1 MGKKHFTEEQ
11 IAFALR
17 QAESR
22 LGGRSN
28 PQARDQR
35 ADLLAMEEAVRR
47 ARHCRVAT
55 ASDLGGGEQEAQA
68 AGCRPEPRQEDAA
81 GRALKK
87 TLRPAVKRVLVREVR
102 VCYQVAV
109 RRACRALGFARSSF
123 RYKSRRNQRAEL
135 RVRLRDLAASRVH
148 YGYQR
153 LWVLLRREGW
163 GVNKKLAYRL
173 YCEEGL
179 GIRRRKPRR
188 RKSVQVREAR
198 PPTGQTNESW
208 SMDFMADQLVG
219 GQRFRLLTLVD
230 NHSRE
235 SLAIEAGQRLTGDD
249 VVRVLERVSST
260 RGKPQSIR
268 VDNGPEFISRSLDL
282 WAYFNGVK
290 LDFSRP
296 GKPTDN
302 AVIESFNGRLRDEC
316 LNQHWF
322 LSLDEAR
329 AVTEA
334 WRDDYNRVRPHG
346 ALGNRTP
353 SEFAR
358 PVAGHAQ
365 LPALH
370 G

>member
-1 MGKKHFTEEQ
+1 
-11 IAFALR
+11 
-17 QAESR
+17 
-22 LGGRSN
+22 
-28 PQARDQR
+28 
-35 ADLLAMEEAVRR
+35 
-47 ARHCRVAT
+47 
-55 ASDLGGGEQEAQA
+55 
-68 AGCRPEPRQEDAA
+68 
-81 GRALKK
+81 
-87 TLRPAVKRVLVREVR
+87 
-102 VCYQVAV
+102 
-109 RRACRALGFARSSF
+109 
-123 RYKSRRNQRAEL
+123 
-135 RVRLRDLAASRVH
+135 VH

-163 GVNKKLAYRL
+163 LVNKKLVYRL

-198 PPTGQTNESW
+198 SMAQRANDSW
-208 SMDFMADQLVG
+208 SMDFVSDQLVG

-235 SLAIEAGQRLTGDD
+235 SLAIEVGQRLTGDD
-249 VVRVLERVSST
+249 VVRVLEGVVSQ
-260 RGKPQSIR
+260 RGKPQTIR

-302 AVIESFNGRLRDEC
+302 AFIESFNGRLRDEC

-329 AVTEA
+329 AVTDA

-353 SEFAR
+353 AEFAR

>member
-1 MGKKHFTEEQ
+1 LVK
-11 IAFALR
+11 
-17 QAESR
+17 
-22 LGGRSN
+22 
-28 PQARDQR
+28 
-35 ADLLAMEEAVRR
+35 EAQV
-47 ARHCRVAT
+47 AYRVA
-55 ASDLGGGEQEAQA
+55 E
-68 AGCRPEPRQEDAA
+68 
-81 GRALKK
+81 
-87 TLRPAVKRVLVREVR
+87 
-102 VCYQVAV
+102 
-109 RRACRALGFARSSF
+109 RRACRVLGFARSSF
-123 RYKSRRNQRAEL
+123 RYQSRRDPRAEL

-148 YGYQR
+148 YGYVR

-163 GVNKKLAYRL
+163 VVNKKLVYRL

-198 PPTGQTNESW
+198 VPVQHANEIW
-208 SMDFMADQLVG
+208 SMDFMSDQLVG

-235 SLAIEAGQRLTGDD
+235 SLAIEVGQRLTGDH
-249 VVRVLERVSST
+249 VVRVLEQVAAE
-260 RGKPQSIR
+260 RGKPRSIR

-322 LSLDEAR
+322 LSLDEAKR
-329 AVTEA
+329 LTEA
-334 WRDDYNRVRPHG
+334 WREDYNRVRPH
-346 ALGNRTP
+346 ASLGHRTP
-353 SEFAR
+353 FEFAR
-358 PVAGHAQ
+358 LVDGHAH
-365 LPALH
+365 LPALS

>member
-1 MGKKHFTEEQ
+1 MD
-11 IAFALR
+11 AS
-17 QAESR
+17 SR
-22 LGGRSN
+22 DHSATWG
-28 PQARDQR
+28 QR
-35 ADLLAMEEAVRR
+35 ADLLPLKEAVRR
-47 ARHCRVAT
+47 SRRCRVAT
-55 ASDLGGGEQEAQA
+55 ASDLGRREREAEATGG
-68 AGCRPEPRQEDAA
+68 RPEPRQEDAA

-87 TLRPAVKRVLVREVR
+87 TLRPAVKRVLVKEV
-102 VCYQVAV
+102 QVAYRV
-109 RRACRALGFARSSF
+109 AERRACRVLGFARSSF
-123 RYKSRRNQRAEL
+123 RYQSRRDPRAEL

-148 YGYQR
+148 YGYVR

-163 GVNKKLAYRL
+163 VVNKKLVYRL

-198 PPTGQTNESW
+198 VPVQHANEIR
-208 SMDFMADQLVG
+208 SMDFMSDQLVG

-235 SLAIEAGQRLTGDD
+235 SLAIEVGQRLTGDD
-249 VVRVLERVSST
+249 VVRVLEHVT
-260 RGKPQSIR
+260 AERGKPQSIR

-282 WAYFNGVK
+282 WAYFNSVK

-302 AVIESFNGRLRDEC
+302 AVIESFNGRLREEC

-322 LSLDEAR
+322 LSLDEAKR
-329 AVTEA
+329 LTEA
-334 WRDDYNRVRPHG
+334 WRRITIEFVRMPRWG
-346 ALGNRTP
+346 TGRR
-353 SEFAR
+353 SSSR
-358 PVAGHAQ
+358 G
-365 LPALH
+365 

>member
-1 MGKKHFTEEQ
+1 M
-11 IAFALR
+11 R
-17 QAESR
+17 
-22 LGGRSN
+22 
-28 PQARDQR
+28 P
-35 ADLLAMEEAVRR
+35 AVRR
-47 ARHCRVAT
+47 VLVKEVQVAYRVA
-55 ASDLGGGEQEAQA
+55 E
-68 AGCRPEPRQEDAA
+68 
-81 GRALKK
+81 
-87 TLRPAVKRVLVREVR
+87 
-102 VCYQVAV
+102 
-109 RRACRALGFARSSF
+109 RRACRVLGFARSSF
-123 RYKSRRNQRAEL
+123 RYQSRRDPRAEL

-148 YGYQR
+148 YGYVR

-163 GVNKKLAYRL
+163 VVNKKLVYRL

-198 PPTGQTNESW
+198 VPVQQANEIC
-208 SMDFMADQLVG
+208 SMDFMSDQLVG

-235 SLAIEAGQRLTGDD
+235 SLAIEIGQRLTGDD
-249 VVRVLERVSST
+249 VVRVLEQVT
-260 RGKPQSIR
+260 ADRGKPQSIR

-296 GKPTDN
+296 GRPTDN

-322 LSLDEAR
+322 LSLDEAKR
-329 AVTEA
+329 LTEA
-334 WRDDYNRVRPHG
+334 WREDYNRVRPH
-346 ALGNRTP
+346 ASLGHRTP
-353 SEFAR
+353 FEFAR
-358 PVAGHAQ
+358 PVDGHAH
-365 LPALH
+365 LPALS

>member
-1 MGKKHFTEEQ
+1 M
-11 IAFALR
+11 
-17 QAESR
+17 
-22 LGGRSN
+22 
-28 PQARDQR
+28 
-35 ADLLAMEEAVRR
+35 
-47 ARHCRVAT
+47 
-55 ASDLGGGEQEAQA
+55 
-68 AGCRPEPRQEDAA
+68 
-81 GRALKK
+81 
-87 TLRPAVKRVLVREVR
+87 RPAVKRVLVKEA
-102 VCYQVAV
+102 QVAYRV
-109 RRACRALGFARSSF
+109 AERRACRVLGFARSSF
-123 RYKSRRNQRAEL
+123 RYQSRRDPRAEL

-148 YGYQR
+148 YGYVR

-163 GVNKKLAYRL
+163 VVNKKLVYRL

-198 PPTGQTNESW
+198 VPVQHANEIW
-208 SMDFMADQLVG
+208 SMDFMSDQLVG

-235 SLAIEAGQRLTGDD
+235 SLAIEVGQRLTGDH
-249 VVRVLERVSST
+249 VVRVLEQVAAE
-260 RGKPQSIR
+260 RGKPRSIR

-322 LSLDEAR
+322 LSLDEAKR
-329 AVTEA
+329 LTEA
-334 WRDDYNRVRPHG
+334 WREDYNRVRPH
-346 ALGNRTP
+346 ASLGQRTP
-353 SEFAR
+353 FEFAR
-358 PVAGHAQ
+358 LVDGHAH
-365 LPALH
+365 LPALS